1 MSLRTICALLGN
13 TLLHHTSTHS
23 TVSSLCLIEDV
34 GSAAHVKLQYLLLDH
49 AGGLIVEDRPQ
60 PVGVS
65 CSFWIQA
72 EVQGHINGGEFIPEL
87 FLILQ
92 TKETEEQSLC
102 RQCFSA
108 KKKKKK
114 T

>member
-1 MSLRTICALLGN
+1 MHFR
-13 TLLHHTSTHS
+13 
-23 TVSSLCLIEDV
+23 VSSLCLIEDV
-34 GSAAHVKLQYLLLDH
+34 GSAVHVKLRYLLLDH

-60 PVGVS
+60 PVGVC

-92 TKETEEQSLC
+92 TKETERQSLC
-102 RQCFSA
+102 RRQFGPKAEDLLVGSAFSFQL
-108 KKKKKK
+108 
-114 T
+114 